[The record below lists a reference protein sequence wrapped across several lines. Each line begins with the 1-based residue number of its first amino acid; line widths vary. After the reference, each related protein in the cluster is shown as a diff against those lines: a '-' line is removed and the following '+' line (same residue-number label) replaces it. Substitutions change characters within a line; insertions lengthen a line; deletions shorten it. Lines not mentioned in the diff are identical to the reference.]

1 MFPPQGPEWIIDKQ
15 KMLKRSLQNSAWFK
29 SQRDNKNDSIN
40 LAFYLIEEDSCLIAN
55 KDE

>member
-1 MFPPQGPEWIIDKQ
+1 MFPPQGPKWIIDKQ

-29 SQRDNKNDSIN
+29 SQRDNKNDSLNLAIN
-40 LAFYLIEEDSCLIAN
+40 LAN